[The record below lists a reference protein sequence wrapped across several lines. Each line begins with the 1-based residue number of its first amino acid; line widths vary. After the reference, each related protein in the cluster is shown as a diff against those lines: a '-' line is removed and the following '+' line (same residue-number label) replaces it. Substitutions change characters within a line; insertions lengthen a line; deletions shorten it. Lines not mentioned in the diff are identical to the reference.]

1 MQQIHSRELEQVQ
14 ASPYAEEHQLIT
26 HCVFHP
32 SLCILSIL
40 TEIGKADSADGI
52 RTTTSSVPLS
62 RAIHILR
69 FSLDINFIQEQ
80 KLQNKNYFKR
90 LIVSIYSRLVV
101 FTNINAKGCYRMN
114 KELEQKDLEQQLQAP
129 HSEQQ
134 LQASTQAS
142 HQFTPCALHRF
153 LWKMGKNIIHSEDSG
168 ITTTSSAALPVQRP
182 RVGLCVCGNGCRPKS
197 S

>member
-1 MQQIHSRELEQVQ
+1 MQQIHPRELEQVQ
-14 ASPYAEEHQLIT
+14 ASPYAEEHQFIT

-62 RAIHILR
+62 RATHILR
-69 FSLDINFIQEQ
+69 FSLEINFIQEQ

-90 LIVSIYSRLVV
+90 LIVSIYSRLVF
-101 FTNINAKGCYRMN
+101 FTNIYAKGCHRTN
-114 KELEQKDLEQQLQAP
+114 KELEQKDFEQQLQAP

-134 LQASTQAS
+134 LLASTRAS
-142 HQFTPCALHRF
+142 QFTPCALHQF
-153 LWKMGKNIIHSEDSG
+153 L
-168 ITTTSSAALPVQRP
+168 
-182 RVGLCVCGNGCRPKS
+182 
-197 S
+197 